1 MKAISGKEMCRILER
16 HGRELVHIKGSHH
29 KYRKGNQRVGVPV
42 RGNQTLKTGMQK
54 GIMEQ
59 AELTEADLS

>member
-1 MKAISGKEMCRILER
+1 
-16 HGRELVHIKGSHH
+16 LVHIKGSHH
-29 KYRKGNQRVGVPV
+29 KYRKGNRRVGVPV
-42 RGNQTLKTGMQK
+42 HGNQTLKTGMQK